1 MSSYLLLYY
10 VWLQHSLMVVRVPH
24 HQAIIIQAAIAVV
37 PVRVVHSAAE
47 VLEAVALLEVGKMLV
62 IKISLSALLLVMF
75 KKWIYYHQFKEK
87 EINIL
92 YQIMQL
98 APFCFIGILI
108 TNLFVTV
115 NPLIPLLM
123 LIGFNIIHK
132 RIMQI

>member
-1 MSSYLLLYY
+1 M
-10 VWLQHSLMVVRVPH
+10 
-24 HQAIIIQAAIAVV
+24 
-37 PVRVVHSAAE
+37 AAE
-47 VLEAVALLEVGKMLV
+47 EPLEDGKMLV

-75 KKWIYYHQFKEK
+75 KKWIYYHQLTEK
-87 EINIL
+87 EINTL

-108 TNLFVTV
+108 ANLFVTV
-115 NPLIPLLM
+115 NPLIPLLI

>member
-10 VWLQHSLMVVRVPH
+10 VWLQHSLMVVLVPH
-24 HQAIIIQAAIAVV
+24 HQVIIIQAAIAAV

-47 VLEAVALLEVGKMLV
+47 VLAAEEPLEDGKMLV

-75 KKWIYYHQFKEK
+75 KKWIYYHQLTEK
-87 EINIL
+87 EINTL

-108 TNLFVTV
+108 ANLFVTV
-115 NPLIPLLM
+115 NPLIPLLI

>member
-1 MSSYLLLYY
+1 M
-10 VWLQHSLMVVRVPH
+10 
-24 HQAIIIQAAIAVV
+24 
-37 PVRVVHSAAE
+37 VHSAAE
-47 VLEAVALLEVGKMLV
+47 VLEAVALREVGKMLV

-75 KKWIYYHQFKEK
+75 KKWIYYHQFTEK
-87 EINIL
+87 EINTL